1 MTVPPAPTA
10 GQFEGRAHLLPLR
23 VYYEDT
29 DFTGLVYHGAYVRW
43 FERGRSDF
51 LRLAGVHHAELLEQP
66 DPLAFVVTKLTV
78 DYRKGARIDDALVVR
93 TIYESV
99 RGARL
104 FISQAIERAGETL
117 ATAQVEA
124 ACIDL
129 TGRARRPPATLV
141 ERITPLLFQAP
152 RP

>member
-1 MTVPPAPTA
+1 MTTPPAPTA
-10 GQFEGRAHLLPLR
+10 GQFEGRAHVLPLR

-66 DPLAFVVTKLTV
+66 DPLAFVVTRLSI
-78 DYRKGARIDDALVVR
+78 DYRKGACIDDALVVR
-93 TIYESV
+93 TTYESV

-104 FISQAIERAGETL
+104 FISQAIERAGEAL
-117 ATAQVEA
+117 ASAQVEA

-129 TGRARRPPATLV
+129 SGRARRPPAILV
-141 ERITPLLFQAP
+141 ERLTPWLAAS